1 MSPVSHL
8 YSQKPHLVPSL
19 MALGEAALGD
29 LWRNPKRLQEKVP
42 MRVGSRGPHWVRAL
56 KRRNPEV
63 WGFLME
69 S

>member
-19 MALGEAALGD
+19 TALGEAALGD
-29 LWRNPKRLQEKVP
+29 LRRDPKRLQEKVP
-42 MRVGSRGPHWVRAL
+42 MRVGRRGPHWVRAL
-56 KRRNPEV
+56 KGRNSEV